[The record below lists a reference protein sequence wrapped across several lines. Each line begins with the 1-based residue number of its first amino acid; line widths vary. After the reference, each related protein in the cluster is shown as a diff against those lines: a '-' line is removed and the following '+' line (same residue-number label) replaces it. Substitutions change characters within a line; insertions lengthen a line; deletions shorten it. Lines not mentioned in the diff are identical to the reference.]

1 MKKLS
6 FLMTL
11 SLMLVSFWGFSQ
23 QVTITGNVADDSS
36 LALPGAT
43 VLVEGTSNGVTTD
56 FDGNYS
62 INASV
67 GDVLVFSYVGFE
79 TKTVTVDK
87 DRKINILLNSSNEL
101 DEVVVTGITTKNLKR
116 SVSSTVV
123 VDAAQIE
130 GVAMA
135 SPDAALQGR
144 VAGLRV
150 VSQSGTPGSPTS
162 IRIRG
167 EGSISGSNSPLFV
180 IDGVPVVNGS
190 YSPLT
195 NDLGVLAMINP
206 SDIESIT
213 VLKDAS
219 ATAPYGARGSN
230 GVIVITTKSGSAGE
244 VKYQITSNYGFQ
256 NYAMDERPM
265 LNGNQRLELGAETLI
280 NDYGFTKENATNYA
294 LANFPGAAAW
304 DAGGRIDGNWDDAV
318 KVKDAPDAVYN
329 FSAQGGNASEN
340 FRLSIG
346 HRKTTGTSIGVNY
359 ESVSGAFAYK
369 KKAGKVD
376 ITTSVR
382 VSNAIQQGQLEG
394 NSYFAAPQMTRVF
407 MSPYQQIYGADG
419 TLNTNLSTSVFNTVY
434 LAENNI
440 SKVDGTRAL
449 SNTSMTYAF
458 SDNLKFMTR
467 YSLDYNLTNSHRFQ
481 NPVHGGGVGDNGY
494 AYQSNRRSF
503 TWAFT
508 NQLKWDKTFND
519 VHYVTAL
526 AQMSFQKQKYD
537 SLSSSGENVAAD
549 GLIYVSSFGTNQ
561 SASGSFSDWKELGY
575 LALLDYSYDDKY
587 VVNLSY
593 RLDGS
598 SRFAM
603 DYRFGSFWSAGIA
616 WNLDEEDFLADSD
629 IINSLK
635 LKATLGETGNNS
647 VGLNAYQSL
656 FGYGGSYNDNG
667 AVSPSSF
674 GNAILTWE
682 KASLYDIGID
692 FSILDNRISGSIVAF
707 NKKTS
712 DLLQSVPLSLTSG
725 HSSQTK
731 NIGDLENKGIEIELS
746 SDVIRTDN
754 FTWNIYSN
762 YSTLDN
768 KVTRLAQ
775 DAEGNDINN
784 DGGYYR
790 TRVGEEL
797 NTWYIRQWAG
807 VNVDTGNPMYYKGG
821 DDHDMTIV
829 NSLNEAQLTG
839 DLGRRLPKYSGGLG
853 TRVNWGGFY
862 ADANF
867 YFSGGNKIFERWNW
881 YSQST
886 GLLSTYYY
894 QGAAS
899 LMNRWQ
905 KPGDVTNVPRM
916 RYSTSTAT
924 TGSGTTTR
932 FLYDGDYVRLRDLVI
947 GYNVNNKAV
956 ERLGFDSISLNVKG
970 TNLWTWVKDDEL
982 QTDPEVGFSGQWEIY
997 TPILKSISVGLN
1009 LKF

>member
-1 MKKLS
+1 
-6 FLMTL
+6 MTL

-382 VSNAIQQGQLEG
+382 VSNAIQLGQLEG

-853 TRVNWGGFY
+853 TRVDWGGFY

>member
-23 QVTITGNVADDSS
+23 QVTITGNVADDNS

-43 VLVEGTSNGVTTD
+43 VIVEGTSNGVTTD

-62 INASV
+62 ITANV
-67 GDVLVFSYVGFE
+67 GDVLVFSYVGFD
-79 TKTVTVDK
+79 TQSVTVGR
-87 DRKINILLNSSNEL
+87 DRKINILLRSSNEL
-101 DEVVVTGITTKNLKR
+101 EEVVVTGITTRNLKR
-116 SVSSTVV
+116 STQSSVV
-123 VDAAQIE
+123 VDGAQIE
-130 GVAMA
+130 GVAMT

-150 VSQSGTPGSPTS
+150 VSLSGTPGSPTS

-167 EGSISGSNSPLFV
+167 EGSITGSNSPLFV

-195 NDLGVLAMINP
+195 NDLGVLSMINP

-244 VKYQITSNYGFQ
+244 VQYQITTNYGFQ

-265 LNGNQRLELGAETLI
+265 LTGNQRLELGAETLI
-280 NDYGFTKENATNYA
+280 NDYGFSKENATNYV

-304 DAGGRIDGNWDDAV
+304 DAGGRQDGKWDDAV

-329 FSAQGGNASEN
+329 FSASGGNATEN
-340 FRLSIG
+340 FRLSLG
-346 HRKTTGTSIGVNY
+346 HRKTMGTSIGVDY
-359 ESVSGAFAYK
+359 EMVSGSFNYK

-376 ITTSVR
+376 IVTSVR
-382 VSNAIQQGQLEG
+382 VSNAVQQGQLEG
-394 NSYFAAPQMTRVF
+394 SSYFAAPQMTRLF
-407 MSPYQQIYGADG
+407 MSPYQQIYNANGE
-419 TLNTNLSTSVFNTVY
+419 LNTSLSTSVFNTVY

-440 SKVDGTRAL
+440 SKLDGTRAISNNSL
-449 SNTSMTYAF
+449 SYQIN
-458 SDNLKFMTR
+458 DNLKFTSR
-467 YSLDYNLTNSHRFQ
+467 YSIDYNLTNSHRYQ
-481 NPVHGGGVGDNGY
+481 NAVHGGGVSDNGY
-494 AYQSNRRSF
+494 AYQSNGRSF
-503 TWAFT
+503 TWAFA

-519 VHYVTAL
+519 VHYVSAL
-526 AQMSFQKQKYD
+526 AQMSYQKQKYD
-537 SLSSSGENVAAD
+537 FLSSSGENVATD
-549 GLIYVSSFGTNQ
+549 KLIYVSSFQTNQ

-575 LALLDYSYDDKY
+575 LGILNYSYDDKY
-587 VVNLSY
+587 IVDLSFRY
-593 RLDGS
+593 DGS
-598 SRFAM
+598 SRFAQ
-603 DYRFGSFWSAGIA
+603 DYRFGEFWSAAAA
-616 WNLDEEDFLADSD
+616 WNITEEDFLNDSD
-629 IINSLK
+629 IINNLK
-635 LKATLGETGNNS
+635 IRASVGETGSNS
-647 VGLNAYQSL
+647 VGLNSYQSL
-656 FGYGGSYNDNG
+656 FGYGGSYDDNG

-682 KASLYDIGID
+682 KQAQYDIGLD
-692 FSILDNRISGSIVAF
+692 YSILDNRISGSIVAF
-707 NKKTS
+707 NRKTS

-725 HSSQTK
+725 HSSQSK
-731 NIGDLENKGIEIELS
+731 NIGEIENKGFEFEFEA
-746 SDVIRTDN
+746 DVIRTDN

-762 YSTLDN
+762 YTDIKN
-768 KVTRLAQ
+768 EVVALAK
-775 DAEGNDINN
+775 DASGNDINI
-784 DGGYYR
+784 DGSYYR

-797 NTWYIRQWAG
+797 NGWYLRQWAG
-807 VNVDTGNPMYYKGG
+807 VNSDTGNPMYLKGG
-821 DDHDMTIV
+821 EDFDPTIV
-829 NSLNEAQLTG
+829 NSLNSALQTPVG
-839 DLGRRLPKYSGGLG
+839 NRLPTHFGSVG
-853 TRVNWGGFY
+853 TRVNWGGFF

-881 YSQST
+881 YSQQT

-899 LMNRWQ
+899 LMDRWQ
-905 KPGDVTNVPRM
+905 KPGDITNVPRM
-916 RYSTSTAT
+916 RYSTSTSS
-924 TGSGTTTR
+924 TGSGTSTR
-932 FLYDGDYVRLRDLVI
+932 FLYDGDYVRLRDLVV
-947 GYNVNNKAV
+947 GYNVNSDAV
-956 ERLGFDSISLNVKG
+956 ERLGFDSIQFNVKG

-982 QTDPEVGFSGQWEIY
+982 QTDPEVRFSGSWEIY

>member
-1 MKKLS
+1 
-6 FLMTL
+6 MTL
-11 SLMLVSFWGFSQ
+11 SLMLVSFWGFGQ

-43 VLVEGTSNGVTTD
+43 VIVEGTSNGVTTD

-62 INASV
+62 ITASV

-79 TKTVTVDK
+79 TKTITVGN
-87 DRKINILLNSSNEL
+87 DRKINVQLNSSNEL
-101 DEVVVTGITTKNLKR
+101 EEVVVTGITTKNLKR

-230 GVIVITTKSGSAGE
+230 GVIVITTKAGSAGE

-265 LNGNQRLELGAETLI
+265 LTGNQRLELGAETLI

-329 FSAQGGNASEN
+329 FSAQGGNATEN

-394 NSYFAAPQMTRVF
+394 SSYFAAPQMTRVF

-419 TLNTNLSTSVFNTVY
+419 NLNTSLSTSVFNTVY

-519 VHYVTAL
+519 VHYVSAL
-526 AQMSFQKQKYD
+526 GQMSFQKQKYD
-537 SLSSSGENVAAD
+537 SLSSSGENVATD
-549 GLIYVSSFGTNQ
+549 NLIYVSSFQTNQ

-587 VVNLSY
+587 IVNLSY

-629 IINSLK
+629 IINTLK
-635 LKATLGETGNNS
+635 IKATLGETGNNS

-682 KASLYDIGID
+682 KAALYDIGID

>member
-11 SLMLVSFWGFSQ
+11 SMMLVSFWGFGQ
-23 QVTITGNVADDSS
+23 QLTITGNVADDNS

-62 INASV
+62 IVANV
-67 GDVLVFSYVGFE
+67 GDVLVFSYVGFD
-79 TKTVTVDK
+79 TQTVTVGRDT
-87 DRKINILLNSSNEL
+87 KINILLNSSNEL
-101 DEVVVTGITTKNLKR
+101 EEVIVTGITTRNLKR
-116 SVSSTVV
+116 STSSTVV

-130 GVAMA
+130 GVAMT

-167 EGSISGSNSPLFV
+167 EGSISGTNSPLFV

-195 NDLGVLAMINP
+195 NDLGVLSMINP

-244 VKYQITSNYGFQ
+244 VQYQITSNYGFQ

-265 LNGNQRLELGAETLI
+265 LTGNQRLELAAETLI
-280 NDYGFTKENATNYA
+280 NDYGFTKEGATNYA

-329 FSAQGGNASEN
+329 FSASGGNATEN
-340 FRLSIG
+340 FRLSLG
-346 HRKTTGTSIGVNY
+346 HRKTMGTSIGVDY
-359 ESVSGAFAYK
+359 ESVSGAFNYK

-376 ITTSVR
+376 IVTDVR
-382 VSNAIQQGQLEG
+382 VSNAIQNGQLEG
-394 NSYFAAPQMTRVF
+394 SSYFAAPQMTRIF
-407 MSPYQQIYGADG
+407 MSPYQQIYNADG

-440 SKVDGTRAL
+440 SQLDGTRAL
-449 SNTSMTYAF
+449 SNISLSYKIT
-458 SDNLKFMTR
+458 DNLKFQTR
-467 YSLDYNLTNSHRFQ
+467 YSLDYNLTNSHRYQ
-481 NPVHGGGVGDNGY
+481 NAVHGGGVSDNGY
-494 AYQSNRRSF
+494 AYQSTGRSF

-519 VHYVTAL
+519 VHYVSAL

-537 SLSSSGENVAAD
+537 FLSSSGENVAAE

-575 LALLDYSYDDKY
+575 LGLLNYSYDDKY
-587 VVNLSY
+587 ILDLSY
-593 RLDGS
+593 RYDGS

-603 DYRFGSFWSAGIA
+603 NYRFGSFWSAAVA
-616 WNLDEEDFLADSD
+616 WNLTEEDFLADSD
-629 IINSLK
+629 IVNSLK
-635 LKATLGETGNNS
+635 LRASLGETGNNN
-647 VGLNAYQSL
+647 VGLNSYQSL
-656 FGYGGSYNDNG
+656 FGYGGSYDDNG

-682 KASLYDIGID
+682 KQAQYDIGVD
-692 FSILDNRISGSIVAF
+692 FSLLDNRISGSIVAF

-725 HSSQTK
+725 HSSQSK
-731 NIGDLENKGIEIELS
+731 NIGEVENKGVEIELS

-754 FTWNIYSN
+754 FSWTIYSN
-762 YSTLDN
+762 YATLDN
-768 KVTRLAQ
+768 KVTKLAK
-775 DAEGNDINN
+775 DAEGNDINL
-784 DGGYYR
+784 DGGYNR
-790 TRVGEEL
+790 VRVGEEL
-797 NTWYIRQWAG
+797 RGWYLRQWAG
-807 VNVDTGNPMYYKGG
+807 VNSETGDPMYYKGG
-821 DDHDMTIV
+821 ETNDMSIV
-829 NSLNEAQLTG
+829 NSLNAAEQTLVG
-839 DLGRRLPKYSGGLG
+839 NRLPTYTGGLG

-867 YFSGGNKIFERWNW
+867 YFSGGNKIYERWNW
-881 YSQST
+881 YSQAT
-886 GLLSTYYY
+886 NLLSVVYY

-899 LMNRWQ
+899 LMDRWQ
-905 KPGDVTNVPRM
+905 KPGDITNVPRM
-916 RYSTSTAT
+916 RYSTNRSA
-924 TGSGTTTR
+924 TGSGNSTR

-947 GYNVNNKAV
+947 GYNVNSSAAEK
-956 ERLGFDSISLNVKG
+956 LGFDSIAVNVKG

-982 QTDPEVGFSGQWEIY
+982 QVDPEVAFSGSWEIY

>member
-1 MKKLS
+1 MKKLN

-11 SLMLVSFWGFSQ
+11 SLMLVSFWGFGQ

-43 VLVEGTSNGVTTD
+43 VIVEGTSNGVTTD

-62 INASV
+62 ITASV

-79 TKTVTVDK
+79 TKTVTVGK

-230 GVIVITTKSGSAGE
+230 GVIVITTKAGSAGE

-265 LNGNQRLELGAETLI
+265 LTGNQRLELGAETLI

-329 FSAQGGNASEN
+329 FSAQGGNATEN

-394 NSYFAAPQMTRVF
+394 SSYFAAPQMTRVF

-419 TLNTNLSTSVFNTVY
+419 NLNTSLSTSVFNTVY

-519 VHYVTAL
+519 VHYVSAL
-526 AQMSFQKQKYD
+526 GQMSFQKQKYD
-537 SLSSSGENVAAD
+537 SLSSSGENVATD
-549 GLIYVSSFGTNQ
+549 NLIYVSSFQTNQ

-587 VVNLSY
+587 IVNLSY

-629 IINSLK
+629 IINTLK
-635 LKATLGETGNNS
+635 IKATLGETGNNS

>member
-1 MKKLS
+1 MKKLN

-11 SLMLVSFWGFSQ
+11 SLMLVSFWGFGQ

-43 VLVEGTSNGVTTD
+43 VIVEGTSNGVTTD

-62 INASV
+62 ITASV

-79 TKTVTVDK
+79 TKTITVGK
-87 DRKINILLNSSNEL
+87 DRKINVQLNSSNEL

-116 SVSSTVV
+116 STSSTVV

-230 GVIVITTKSGSAGE
+230 GVIVITTKAGSAGE

-265 LNGNQRLELGAETLI
+265 LTGNQRLELGAETLI

-329 FSAQGGNASEN
+329 FSAQGGNATEN

-394 NSYFAAPQMTRVF
+394 SSYFAAPQMTRVF

-419 TLNTNLSTSVFNTVY
+419 NLNTSLSTSVFNTVY

-519 VHYVTAL
+519 VHYVSAL
-526 AQMSFQKQKYD
+526 GQMSFQKQKYD
-537 SLSSSGENVAAD
+537 SLSSSGENVATD
-549 GLIYVSSFGTNQ
+549 NLIYVSSFQTNQ

-587 VVNLSY
+587 IVNLSY

-629 IINSLK
+629 IINTLK
-635 LKATLGETGNNS
+635 IKATLGETGNNS

-682 KASLYDIGID
+682 KAALYDIGID

>member
-1 MKKLS
+1 MKKLN

-11 SLMLVSFWGFSQ
+11 SLMLVSFWGFGQ

-43 VLVEGTSNGVTTD
+43 VIVEGTSNGVTTD

-62 INASV
+62 ITASV

-79 TKTVTVDK
+79 TKTITVGN
-87 DRKINILLNSSNEL
+87 DRKINVQLNSSNEL
-101 DEVVVTGITTKNLKR
+101 DEVVVTGITTRNLKR
-116 SVSSTVV
+116 STSSTVV

-130 GVAMA
+130 GVAMT

-230 GVIVITTKSGSAGE
+230 GVIVITTKAGSAGE

-265 LNGNQRLELGAETLI
+265 LTGNQRLELGAETLI

-329 FSAQGGNASEN
+329 FSAQGGNATEN

-394 NSYFAAPQMTRVF
+394 SSYFAAPQMTRVF

-419 TLNTNLSTSVFNTVY
+419 NLNTSLSTSVFNTVY

-519 VHYVTAL
+519 VHYVSAL
-526 AQMSFQKQKYD
+526 GQMSFQKQKYD
-537 SLSSSGENVAAD
+537 SLSSSGENVATD
-549 GLIYVSSFGTNQ
+549 NLIYVSSFQTNQ

-587 VVNLSY
+587 IVNLSY

-629 IINSLK
+629 IINTLK
-635 LKATLGETGNNS
+635 IKATLGETGNNS

-682 KASLYDIGID
+682 KAALYDIGID

>member
-1 MKKLS
+1 
-6 FLMTL
+6 MTL
-11 SLMLVSFWGFSQ
+11 SLMLVSFWGFGQ

-43 VLVEGTSNGVTTD
+43 AIVEGTSNGVTTD

-62 INASV
+62 ITASV

-79 TKTVTVDK
+79 TKTVTVGK

-230 GVIVITTKSGSAGE
+230 GVIVITTKAGSAGE

-265 LNGNQRLELGAETLI
+265 LTGNQRLELGAETLI

-329 FSAQGGNASEN
+329 FSAQGGNATEN

-394 NSYFAAPQMTRVF
+394 SSYFAAPQMTRVF

-419 TLNTNLSTSVFNTVY
+419 NLNTSLSTSVFNTVY

-519 VHYVTAL
+519 VHYVSAL
-526 AQMSFQKQKYD
+526 GQMSFQKQKYD
-537 SLSSSGENVAAD
+537 SLSSSGENVATD
-549 GLIYVSSFGTNQ
+549 NLIYVSSFQTNQ

-587 VVNLSY
+587 IVNLSY

-629 IINSLK
+629 IINTLK
-635 LKATLGETGNNS
+635 IKATLGETGNNS

-682 KASLYDIGID
+682 KAALYDIGID

>member
-1 MKKLS
+1 MKKLN

-11 SLMLVSFWGFSQ
+11 SFMLVSFWGFSQ
-23 QVTITGNVADDSS
+23 QVTITGSVADDSS

-43 VLVEGTSNGVTTD
+43 VIVEGTSNGVTTD

-62 INASV
+62 ITASV

-79 TKTVTVDK
+79 TKTVTVGRDTN
-87 DRKINILLNSSNEL
+87 INILLNTSNQL
-101 DEVVVTGITTKNLKR
+101 DEVVVTGITTRNLKR
-116 SVSSTVV
+116 STSSTVV

-130 GVAMA
+130 GVAMT

-167 EGSISGSNSPLFV
+167 EGSISGTNSPLYV

-195 NDLGVLAMINP
+195 NDLGVLSMINP

-244 VKYQITSNYGFQ
+244 VKYQVTTNYGFQ
-256 NYAMDERPM
+256 NYAMDSRPM
-265 LNGNQRLELGAETLI
+265 LNGNQRLELGAETLM
-280 NDYGFTKENATNYA
+280 NDYGYSKERATNYA

-304 DAGGRIDGNWDDAV
+304 DAGGRVDGNWDEAV
-318 KVKDAPDAVYN
+318 KVKDAPDAIYN
-329 FSAQGGNASEN
+329 FSAQGGNATEN
-340 FRLSIG
+340 FRLSLG
-346 HRKTTGTSIGVNY
+346 HRKTMGTSIGVEY
-359 ESVSGAFAYK
+359 ESVSGSFDYK

-376 ITTSVR
+376 ILTSVR

-394 NSYFAAPQMTRVF
+394 SSYFAAPQMTRIF
-407 MSPYQQIYGADG
+407 MSPYQQIYNADG
-419 TLNTNLSTSVFNTVY
+419 NLNTSLSTSVFNTVY

-440 SKVDGTRAL
+440 SKLDGTRAL
-449 SNTSMTYAF
+449 SNTSMTYAI
-458 SDNLKFMTR
+458 SDNLKFQSR
-467 YSLDYNLTNSHRFQ
+467 YSLDYNLTNSHRYQ
-481 NPVHGGGVGDNGY
+481 NAVHGGGVGDNGY
-494 AYQSNRRSF
+494 AYQSTRRSF

-508 NQLKWDKTFND
+508 NQLKWDQTFND
-519 VHYVTAL
+519 VHYVSAL
-526 AQMSFQKQKYD
+526 GQMSFQKQKYD
-537 SLSSSGENVAAD
+537 SLSSSGENVATD
-549 GLIYVSSFGTNQ
+549 NLIYVSSFQTNQ

-575 LALLDYSYDDKY
+575 LALLNYSYDDKY
-587 VVNLSY
+587 IVDLSY
-593 RLDGS
+593 RYDGS

-603 DYRFGSFWSAGIA
+603 DYRFGGFWSAGVA
-616 WNLDEEDFLADSD
+616 WNIDEEDFLADSD
-629 IINSLK
+629 IINDLK
-635 LKATLGETGNNS
+635 LRFSLGETGNNN

-682 KASLYDIGID
+682 KQAQYDIGLD
-692 FSILDNRISGSIVAF
+692 FSLLDNRVSGSIVAF

-725 HSSQTK
+725 HSAQSQ
-731 NIGDLENKGIEIELS
+731 NIGEVENKGIEIELS
-746 SDVIRTDN
+746 SDVIKTDN
-754 FTWNIYSN
+754 FTWNIYTN
-762 YSTLDN
+762 YATLEN
-768 KVTRLAQ
+768 KVTKLAK
-775 DAEGNDINN
+775 DADGNDLNL
-784 DGGYYR
+784 DGGYNR
-790 TRVGEEL
+790 VRVGEEL
-797 NTWYIRQWAG
+797 RGWYLRQWAG
-807 VNVDTGNPMYYKGG
+807 VNSDTGNPMYLKGG
-821 DDHDMTIV
+821 EDYDMSIV
-829 NSLNEAQLTG
+829 NTLNAAEQTPVG
-839 DLGRRLPKYSGGLG
+839 NRLPTYSGGLG

-867 YFSGGNKIFERWNW
+867 YFSGGNKIYERWNW

-899 LMNRWQ
+899 LMDRWQ
-905 KPGDVTNVPRM
+905 KPGDITNVPRM
-916 RYSTSTAT
+916 RYSTSTST
-924 TGSGTTTR
+924 TGSGNSTR

-947 GYNVNNKAV
+947 GYNVNSSAAKS
-956 ERLGFDSISLNVKG
+956 LGFDSIALNVKG

-982 QTDPEVGFSGQWEIY
+982 QVDPEVAFSGSWEIY

>member
-1 MKKLS
+1 
-6 FLMTL
+6 
-11 SLMLVSFWGFSQ
+11 MLVSFWGFSQ
-23 QVTITGNVADDSS
+23 QVIITGNVADDSS

-43 VLVEGTSNGVTTD
+43 VIVEGTSNGVTTD

-62 INASV
+62 ITASV

-79 TKTVTVDK
+79 TKTVTVGRDTN
-87 DRKINILLNSSNEL
+87 INILLNTSNQL
-101 DEVVVTGITTKNLKR
+101 DEVVVTGITTRNLKR
-116 SVSSTVV
+116 STSSTVV

-130 GVAMA
+130 GVAMT

-167 EGSISGSNSPLFV
+167 EGSISGTNSPLYV

-195 NDLGVLAMINP
+195 NDLGVLSMINP

-244 VKYQITSNYGFQ
+244 VKYQVTTNYGFQ
-256 NYAMDERPM
+256 NYAMDSRPM

-304 DAGGRIDGNWDDAV
+304 DAGGRVDGNWDEAV
-318 KVKDAPDAVYN
+318 KVKDAPDAIYN
-329 FSAQGGNASEN
+329 FSAQGGNATEN
-340 FRLSIG
+340 FRLSLG
-346 HRKTTGTSIGVNY
+346 HRKTMGTSIGVEY
-359 ESVSGAFAYK
+359 ESVSGSFDYK

-376 ITTSVR
+376 ILTSVR
-382 VSNAIQQGQLEG
+382 VSNAVQQGQLEG
-394 NSYFAAPQMTRVF
+394 SSYFAAPQMTRIF
-407 MSPYQQIYGADG
+407 MSPYQQIYNADG
-419 TLNTNLSTSVFNTVY
+419 NLNTSLSTSVFNTVY

-440 SKVDGTRAL
+440 SKLDGTRAL
-449 SNTSMTYAF
+449 SNTSMTYAI
-458 SDNLKFMTR
+458 SDNLKFQSR
-467 YSLDYNLTNSHRFQ
+467 YSLDYNLTNSHRYQ
-481 NPVHGGGVGDNGY
+481 NAVHGGGVGDNGY
-494 AYQSNRRSF
+494 AYQSTRRSF

-508 NQLKWDKTFND
+508 NQLKWDQTFND
-519 VHYVTAL
+519 VHYVSAL
-526 AQMSFQKQKYD
+526 GQMSFQKQKYD
-537 SLSSSGENVAAD
+537 SLSSSGENVATD
-549 GLIYVSSFGTNQ
+549 NLIYVSSFQTNQ

-575 LALLDYSYDDKY
+575 LALLNYSYDDKY
-587 VVNLSY
+587 IVDLSY
-593 RLDGS
+593 RYDGS

-603 DYRFGSFWSAGIA
+603 DYRFGGFWSAGVA
-616 WNLDEEDFLADSD
+616 WNIDEEDFLADSD
-629 IINSLK
+629 IINDLK
-635 LKATLGETGNNS
+635 LRFSLGETGNNN

-682 KASLYDIGID
+682 KQAQYDIGLD
-692 FSILDNRISGSIVAF
+692 FSLLDNRVSGSIVAF

-725 HSSQTK
+725 HSAQSQ
-731 NIGDLENKGIEIELS
+731 NIGEVENKGIEIELS
-746 SDVIRTDN
+746 SDVIKTDN
-754 FTWNIYSN
+754 FTWNIYTN
-762 YSTLDN
+762 YATLEN
-768 KVTRLAQ
+768 KVTKLAK
-775 DAEGNDINN
+775 DADGNDLNL
-784 DGGYYR
+784 DGGYNR
-790 TRVGEEL
+790 VRVGEEL
-797 NTWYIRQWAG
+797 RGWYLRQWAG
-807 VNVDTGNPMYYKGG
+807 VNSDTGNPMYLKGG
-821 DDHDMTIV
+821 EDYDMSIV
-829 NSLNEAQLTG
+829 NTLNAAEQTPVG
-839 DLGRRLPKYSGGLG
+839 NRLPTYSGGLG

-867 YFSGGNKIFERWNW
+867 YFSGGNKIYERWNW

-899 LMNRWQ
+899 LMDRWQ
-905 KPGDVTNVPRM
+905 KPGDITNVPRM
-916 RYSTSTAT
+916 RYSTSTST
-924 TGSGTTTR
+924 TGSGNSTR

-947 GYNVNNKAV
+947 GYNVNSSAAKS
-956 ERLGFDSISLNVKG
+956 LGFDSIALNVKG

-982 QTDPEVGFSGQWEIY
+982 QVDPEVAFSGSWEIY

>member
-62 INASV
+62 ITASV

-79 TKTVTVDK
+79 TKTVTVGK

-101 DEVVVTGITTKNLKR
+101 DEVVVTGITTRNLKR

-924 TGSGTTTR
+924 TGSGNSTR

-947 GYNVNNKAV
+947 GYNINSSAA
-956 ERLGFDSISLNVKG
+956 ESLGFDSIALNVKG
-970 TNLWTWVKDDEL
+970 TNLWTWVKDDDL
-982 QTDPEVGFSGQWEIY
+982 QVDPEVAFSGSWEIY

>member
-1 MKKLS
+1 
-6 FLMTL
+6 MTL
-11 SLMLVSFWGFSQ
+11 SFMLVSFWGFSQ
-23 QVTITGNVADDSS
+23 QVIITGNVADDSS

-43 VLVEGTSNGVTTD
+43 VIVEGTSNGVTTD

-62 INASV
+62 ITASV

-79 TKTVTVDK
+79 TKTVTVGRDTN
-87 DRKINILLNSSNEL
+87 INILLNTSNQL
-101 DEVVVTGITTKNLKR
+101 DEVVVTGITTRNLKR
-116 SVSSTVV
+116 STSSTVV

-130 GVAMA
+130 GVAMT

-167 EGSISGSNSPLFV
+167 EGSISGTNSPLYV

-195 NDLGVLAMINP
+195 NDLGVLSMINP

-244 VKYQITSNYGFQ
+244 VKYQVTTNYGFQ
-256 NYAMDERPM
+256 NYAMDSRPM

-304 DAGGRIDGNWDDAV
+304 DAGGRVDGNWDEAV
-318 KVKDAPDAVYN
+318 KVKDAPDAIYN
-329 FSAQGGNASEN
+329 FSAQGGNATEN
-340 FRLSIG
+340 FRLSLG
-346 HRKTTGTSIGVNY
+346 HRKTMGTSIGVEY
-359 ESVSGAFAYK
+359 ESVSGSFDYK

-376 ITTSVR
+376 ILTSVR

-394 NSYFAAPQMTRVF
+394 SSYFAAPQMTRIF
-407 MSPYQQIYGADG
+407 MSPYQQIYNADG
-419 TLNTNLSTSVFNTVY
+419 NLNTSLSTSVFNTVY

-440 SKVDGTRAL
+440 SKLDGTRAL
-449 SNTSMTYAF
+449 SNTSMTYAI
-458 SDNLKFMTR
+458 SDNLKFQSR
-467 YSLDYNLTNSHRFQ
+467 YSLDYNLTNSHRYQ
-481 NPVHGGGVGDNGY
+481 NAVHGGGVGDNGY
-494 AYQSNRRSF
+494 AYQSTRRSF

-508 NQLKWDKTFND
+508 NQLKWDQTFND
-519 VHYVTAL
+519 VHYVSAL
-526 AQMSFQKQKYD
+526 GQMSFQKQKYD
-537 SLSSSGENVAAD
+537 SLSSSGENVATD
-549 GLIYVSSFGTNQ
+549 NLIYVSSFQTNQ

-575 LALLDYSYDDKY
+575 LALLNYSYDDKY
-587 VVNLSY
+587 IVDLSY
-593 RLDGS
+593 RYDGS

-603 DYRFGSFWSAGIA
+603 DYRFGGFWSAGVA
-616 WNLDEEDFLADSD
+616 WNIDEEDFLADSD
-629 IINSLK
+629 IINDLK
-635 LKATLGETGNNS
+635 LRFSLGETGNNN

-682 KASLYDIGID
+682 KQAQYDIGLD
-692 FSILDNRISGSIVAF
+692 FSLLDNRVSGSIVAF

-725 HSSQTK
+725 HSAQSQ
-731 NIGDLENKGIEIELS
+731 NIGEVENKGIEIELS
-746 SDVIRTDN
+746 SDVIKTDN
-754 FTWNIYSN
+754 FTWNIYTN
-762 YSTLDN
+762 YATLEN
-768 KVTRLAQ
+768 KVTKLAK
-775 DAEGNDINN
+775 DADGNDLNL
-784 DGGYYR
+784 DGGYNR
-790 TRVGEEL
+790 VRVGEEL
-797 NTWYIRQWAG
+797 RGWYLRQWAG
-807 VNVDTGNPMYYKGG
+807 VNSDTGNPMYLKGG
-821 DDHDMTIV
+821 EDYDMSIV
-829 NSLNEAQLTG
+829 NTLNAAEQTPVG
-839 DLGRRLPKYSGGLG
+839 NRLPTYSGGLG

-867 YFSGGNKIFERWNW
+867 YFSGGNKIYERWNW

-899 LMNRWQ
+899 LMDRWQ
-905 KPGDVTNVPRM
+905 KPGDITNVPRM
-916 RYSTSTAT
+916 RYSTSTST
-924 TGSGTTTR
+924 TGSGNSTR

-947 GYNVNNKAV
+947 GYNVNSSAAKS
-956 ERLGFDSISLNVKG
+956 LGFDSIALNVKG

-982 QTDPEVGFSGQWEIY
+982 QVDPEVAFSGSWEIY

>member
-1 MKKLS
+1 MKKLN
-6 FLMTL
+6 FLVTL

-23 QVTITGNVADDSS
+23 QVTITGSVADDSS

-43 VLVEGTSNGVTTD
+43 VIVEGTSNGVTTD

-62 INASV
+62 ITASV

-79 TKTVTVDK
+79 TKTVTVGR
-87 DRKINILLNSSNEL
+87 DRTINILLNTSNEL
-101 DEVVVTGITTKNLKR
+101 DEVVVTGITTRNLKR
-116 SVSSTVV
+116 STSSSVV

-130 GVAMA
+130 GVAMT

-167 EGSISGSNSPLFV
+167 EGSITGSNSPLFV

-195 NDLGVLAMINP
+195 NDLGVLSMINP

-244 VKYQITSNYGFQ
+244 VQYQITSNYGFQ

-329 FSAQGGNASEN
+329 FSASGGNATEN
-340 FRLSIG
+340 FRISLG
-346 HRKTTGTSIGVNY
+346 HRKTTGTSIGVQY
-359 ESVSGAFAYK
+359 ESVSGAIDYK

-376 ITTSVR
+376 IVTSVR
-382 VSNAIQQGQLEG
+382 VSNAIQEGQLEG
-394 NSYFAAPQMTRVF
+394 SSYFAAPQMTRIF
-407 MSPYQQIYGADG
+407 MSPFQQIYGADG
-419 TLNTNLSTSVFNTVY
+419 NLNTSLSTSVFNTVY

-440 SKVDGTRAL
+440 SKLDGTRAL
-449 SNTSMTYAF
+449 SNTSMTYAI
-458 SDNLKFMTR
+458 SDDLKFNTR
-467 YSLDYNLTNSHRFQ
+467 YSLDYNLTNSHRYQ
-481 NPVHGGGVGDNGY
+481 NAVHGGGVGDNGY
-494 AYQSNRRSF
+494 AYQSNGRSF
-503 TWAFT
+503 TWSFT

-519 VHYVTAL
+519 VHYISAL
-526 AQMSFQKQKYD
+526 GQMSFQKQKYD
-537 SLSSSGENVAAD
+537 FLSSSGENVATD
-549 GLIYVSSFGTNQ
+549 NLIYVSSFQTNQ

-575 LALLDYSYDDKY
+575 LGLLNYSYDDKY
-587 VVNLSY
+587 IVDLSY
-593 RLDGS
+593 RYDGS

-603 DYRFGSFWSAGIA
+603 GYRFGSFWSAAVA
-616 WNLDEEDFLADSD
+616 WNLTEEDFLADSD
-629 IINSLK
+629 IVNSLK
-635 LKATLGETGNNS
+635 LRASLGETGNNN
-647 VGLNAYQSL
+647 VGLNSYQSL
-656 FGYGGSYNDNG
+656 FSYGGSYDDNG
-667 AVSPSSF
+667 AVSPGSF

-682 KASLYDIGID
+682 KQSQYDIGLD
-692 FSILDNRISGSIVAF
+692 FSLLDNRVSGSIVAF

-725 HSSQTK
+725 HSSQSQ
-731 NIGDLENKGIEIELS
+731 NIGEVENKGIEIELS

-754 FTWNIYSN
+754 FTWSVYSN
-762 YSTLDN
+762 YATLDN
-768 KVTRLAQ
+768 KVTKLAK
-775 DAEGNDINN
+775 DAEGNDLNL
-784 DGGYYR
+784 DGGYNR
-790 TRVGEEL
+790 VRVGEEL
-797 NTWYIRQWAG
+797 RGWYLRQWAG

-821 DDHDMTIV
+821 EDFDPTIV
-829 NSLNEAQLTG
+829 NSLNAADQTPVG
-839 DLGRRLPKYSGGLG
+839 NRLPTYSGGLG

-867 YFSGGNKIFERWNW
+867 YFSGGNKIYERWNW

-899 LMNRWQ
+899 LMDRWQ
-905 KPGDVTNVPRM
+905 KPGDITNVPRM
-916 RYSTSTAT
+916 RYSTSTSG
-924 TGSGTTTR
+924 TGSGNSTR

-947 GYNVNNKAV
+947 GYNVNNAAV

-970 TNLWTWVKDDEL
+970 TNLWTWVKDDNL
-982 QTDPEVGFSGQWEIY
+982 QVDPEVAFSGSWEIY

>member
-1 MKKLS
+1 MKKLN

-11 SLMLVSFWGFSQ
+11 SFMLVSFWGFSQ

-43 VLVEGTSNGVTTD
+43 VIVEGTSNGVTTD

-62 INASV
+62 ITASV

-79 TKTVTVDK
+79 TKTVTVGRDTN
-87 DRKINILLNSSNEL
+87 INILLNTSNQL
-101 DEVVVTGITTKNLKR
+101 DEVVVTGITTRNLKR
-116 SVSSTVV
+116 STSSTVV

-130 GVAMA
+130 GVAMT

-167 EGSISGSNSPLFV
+167 EGSISGTNSPLYV

-195 NDLGVLAMINP
+195 NDLGVLSMINP

-244 VKYQITSNYGFQ
+244 VKYQVTTNYGFQ
-256 NYAMDERPM
+256 NYAMDSRPM

-304 DAGGRIDGNWDDAV
+304 DAGGRVDGNWDEAV
-318 KVKDAPDAVYN
+318 KVKDAPDAIYN
-329 FSAQGGNASEN
+329 FSAQGGNATEN
-340 FRLSIG
+340 FRLSLG
-346 HRKTTGTSIGVNY
+346 HRKTMGTSIGVEY
-359 ESVSGAFAYK
+359 ESVSGSFDYK

-376 ITTSVR
+376 ILTSVR
-382 VSNAIQQGQLEG
+382 VSNAVQQGQLEG
-394 NSYFAAPQMTRVF
+394 SSYFAAPQMTRIF
-407 MSPYQQIYGADG
+407 MSPYQQIYNADG
-419 TLNTNLSTSVFNTVY
+419 NLNTSLSTSVFNTVY

-440 SKVDGTRAL
+440 SKLDGTRAL
-449 SNTSMTYAF
+449 SNTSMTYAI
-458 SDNLKFMTR
+458 SDNLKFQSR
-467 YSLDYNLTNSHRFQ
+467 YSLDYNLTNSHRYQ
-481 NPVHGGGVGDNGY
+481 NAVHGGGVGDNGY
-494 AYQSNRRSF
+494 AYQSTRRSF

-508 NQLKWDKTFND
+508 NQLKWDQTFND
-519 VHYVTAL
+519 VHYVSAL
-526 AQMSFQKQKYD
+526 GQMSFQKQKYD
-537 SLSSSGENVAAD
+537 SLSSSGENVATD
-549 GLIYVSSFGTNQ
+549 NLIYVSSFQTNQ

-575 LALLDYSYDDKY
+575 LALLNYSYDDKY
-587 VVNLSY
+587 IVDLSY
-593 RLDGS
+593 RYDGS

-603 DYRFGSFWSAGIA
+603 DYRFGGFWSAGVA
-616 WNLDEEDFLADSD
+616 WNIDEEDFLADSD
-629 IINSLK
+629 IINDLK
-635 LKATLGETGNNS
+635 LRFSLGETGNNN

-682 KASLYDIGID
+682 KQAQYDIGLD
-692 FSILDNRISGSIVAF
+692 FSLLDNRVSGSIVAF

-725 HSSQTK
+725 HSAQSQ
-731 NIGDLENKGIEIELS
+731 NIGEVENKGIEIELS
-746 SDVIRTDN
+746 SDVIKTDN
-754 FTWNIYSN
+754 FTWNIYTN
-762 YSTLDN
+762 YATLEN
-768 KVTRLAQ
+768 KVTKLAK
-775 DAEGNDINN
+775 DADGNDLNL
-784 DGGYYR
+784 DGGYNR
-790 TRVGEEL
+790 VRVGEEL
-797 NTWYIRQWAG
+797 RGWYLRQWAG
-807 VNVDTGNPMYYKGG
+807 VNSDTGNPMYLKGG
-821 DDHDMTIV
+821 EDYDMSIV
-829 NSLNEAQLTG
+829 NTLNAAEQTPVG
-839 DLGRRLPKYSGGLG
+839 NRLPTYSGGLG

-867 YFSGGNKIFERWNW
+867 YFSGGNKIYERWNW

-899 LMNRWQ
+899 LMDRWQ
-905 KPGDVTNVPRM
+905 KPGDITNVPRM
-916 RYSTSTAT
+916 RYSTSTST
-924 TGSGTTTR
+924 TGSGNSTR

-947 GYNVNNKAV
+947 GYNVNSSAAKS
-956 ERLGFDSISLNVKG
+956 LGFDSIALNVKG

-982 QTDPEVGFSGQWEIY
+982 QVDPEVAFSGSWEIY

>member
-1 MKKLS
+1 
-6 FLMTL
+6 MTL

-62 INASV
+62 ITASV

-79 TKTVTVDK
+79 TKTVTVGK

-265 LNGNQRLELGAETLI
+265 LTGNQRLELGAETLI

-394 NSYFAAPQMTRVF
+394 SSYFAAPQMTRVF

-419 TLNTNLSTSVFNTVY
+419 NLNTSLSTSVFNTVY

-526 AQMSFQKQKYD
+526 GQMSFQKQKYD

-635 LKATLGETGNNS
+635 IKATLGETGNNS

-682 KASLYDIGID
+682 KAALYDIGID

-784 DGGYYR
+784 DSGYYR

>member
-1 MKKLS
+1 
-6 FLMTL
+6 MTL
-11 SLMLVSFWGFSQ
+11 SFMLVSFWGFSQ

-43 VLVEGTSNGVTTD
+43 VIVEGTSNGVTTD

-62 INASV
+62 ITASV

-79 TKTVTVDK
+79 TKTVTVGRDTN
-87 DRKINILLNSSNEL
+87 INILLNTSNQL
-101 DEVVVTGITTKNLKR
+101 DEVVVTGITTRNLKR
-116 SVSSTVV
+116 STSSTVV

-130 GVAMA
+130 GVAMT

-167 EGSISGSNSPLFV
+167 EGSISGTNSPLYV

-195 NDLGVLAMINP
+195 NDLGVLSMINP

-244 VKYQITSNYGFQ
+244 VKYQVTTNYGFQ
-256 NYAMDERPM
+256 NYAMDSRPM

-304 DAGGRIDGNWDDAV
+304 DAGGRVDGNWDEAV
-318 KVKDAPDAVYN
+318 KVKDAPDAIYN
-329 FSAQGGNASEN
+329 FSAQGGNATEN
-340 FRLSIG
+340 FRLSLG
-346 HRKTTGTSIGVNY
+346 HRKTMGTSIGVEY
-359 ESVSGAFAYK
+359 ESVSGSFDYK

-376 ITTSVR
+376 ILTSVR

-394 NSYFAAPQMTRVF
+394 SSYFAAPQMTRIF
-407 MSPYQQIYGADG
+407 MSPYQQIYNADG
-419 TLNTNLSTSVFNTVY
+419 NLNTSLSTSVFNTVY

-440 SKVDGTRAL
+440 SKLDGTRAL
-449 SNTSMTYAF
+449 SNTSMTYAI
-458 SDNLKFMTR
+458 SDNLKFQSR
-467 YSLDYNLTNSHRFQ
+467 YSLDYNLTNSHRYQ
-481 NPVHGGGVGDNGY
+481 NAVHGGGVGDNGY
-494 AYQSNRRSF
+494 AYQSTRRSF

-508 NQLKWDKTFND
+508 NQLKWDQTFND
-519 VHYVTAL
+519 VHYVSAL
-526 AQMSFQKQKYD
+526 GQMSFQKQKYD
-537 SLSSSGENVAAD
+537 SLSSSGENVATD
-549 GLIYVSSFGTNQ
+549 NLIYVSSFQTNQ

-575 LALLDYSYDDKY
+575 LALLNYSYDDKY
-587 VVNLSY
+587 IVDLSY
-593 RLDGS
+593 RYDGS

-603 DYRFGSFWSAGIA
+603 DYRFGGFWSAGVA
-616 WNLDEEDFLADSD
+616 WNIDEEDFLADSD
-629 IINSLK
+629 IINDLK
-635 LKATLGETGNNS
+635 LRFSLGETGNNN

-682 KASLYDIGID
+682 KQAQYDIGLD
-692 FSILDNRISGSIVAF
+692 FSLLDNRVSGSIVAF

-725 HSSQTK
+725 HSAQSQ
-731 NIGDLENKGIEIELS
+731 NIGEVENKGIEIELS
-746 SDVIRTDN
+746 SDVIKTDN
-754 FTWNIYSN
+754 FTWNIYTN
-762 YSTLDN
+762 YATLEN
-768 KVTRLAQ
+768 KVTKLAK
-775 DAEGNDINN
+775 DADGNDLNL
-784 DGGYYR
+784 DGGYNR
-790 TRVGEEL
+790 VRVGEEL
-797 NTWYIRQWAG
+797 RGWYLRQWAG
-807 VNVDTGNPMYYKGG
+807 VNSDTGNPMYLKGG
-821 DDHDMTIV
+821 EDYDMSIV
-829 NSLNEAQLTG
+829 NTLNAAEQTPVG
-839 DLGRRLPKYSGGLG
+839 NRLPTYSGGLG

-867 YFSGGNKIFERWNW
+867 YFSGGNKIYERWNW

-899 LMNRWQ
+899 LMDRWQ
-905 KPGDVTNVPRM
+905 KPGDITNVPRM
-916 RYSTSTAT
+916 RYSTSTST
-924 TGSGTTTR
+924 TGSGNSTR

-947 GYNVNNKAV
+947 GYNVNSSAAKS
-956 ERLGFDSISLNVKG
+956 LGFDSIALNVKG

-982 QTDPEVGFSGQWEIY
+982 QVDPEVAFSGSWEIY

>member
-1 MKKLS
+1 MKKLN

-11 SLMLVSFWGFSQ
+11 SFMLVSFWGFSQ
-23 QVTITGNVADDSS
+23 QVTITGSVADDSS

-43 VLVEGTSNGVTTD
+43 VIVEGTSNGVTTD

-62 INASV
+62 ITASV

-79 TKTVTVDK
+79 TKTVTVGRDTN
-87 DRKINILLNSSNEL
+87 INILLNTSNQL
-101 DEVVVTGITTKNLKR
+101 DEVVVTGITTRNLKR
-116 SVSSTVV
+116 STSSTVV

-130 GVAMA
+130 GVAMT

-167 EGSISGSNSPLFV
+167 EGSISGTNSPLYV

-195 NDLGVLAMINP
+195 NDLGVLSMINP

-244 VKYQITSNYGFQ
+244 VKYQVTTNYGFQ
-256 NYAMDERPM
+256 NYAMDSRPM

-304 DAGGRIDGNWDDAV
+304 DAGGRVDGNWDEAV
-318 KVKDAPDAVYN
+318 KVKDAPDAIYN
-329 FSAQGGNASEN
+329 FSAQGGNATEN
-340 FRLSIG
+340 FRLSLG
-346 HRKTTGTSIGVNY
+346 HRKTMGTSIGVEY
-359 ESVSGAFAYK
+359 ESVSGSFDYK

-376 ITTSVR
+376 ILTSVR

-394 NSYFAAPQMTRVF
+394 SSYFAAPQMTRIF
-407 MSPYQQIYGADG
+407 MSPYQQIYNADG
-419 TLNTNLSTSVFNTVY
+419 NLNTSLSTSVFNTVY

-440 SKVDGTRAL
+440 SKLDGTRAL
-449 SNTSMTYAF
+449 SNTSMTYAI
-458 SDNLKFMTR
+458 SDNLKFQSR
-467 YSLDYNLTNSHRFQ
+467 YSLDYNLTNSHRYQ
-481 NPVHGGGVGDNGY
+481 NAVHGGGVGDNGY
-494 AYQSNRRSF
+494 AYQSTRRSF

-508 NQLKWDKTFND
+508 NQLKWDQTFND
-519 VHYVTAL
+519 VHYVSAL
-526 AQMSFQKQKYD
+526 GQMSFQKQKYD
-537 SLSSSGENVAAD
+537 SLSSSGENVATD
-549 GLIYVSSFGTNQ
+549 NLIYVSSFQTNQ

-575 LALLDYSYDDKY
+575 LALLNYSYDDKY
-587 VVNLSY
+587 IVDLSY
-593 RLDGS
+593 RYDGS

-603 DYRFGSFWSAGIA
+603 DYRFGGFWSAGVA
-616 WNLDEEDFLADSD
+616 WNIDEEDFLADSD
-629 IINSLK
+629 IINDLK
-635 LKATLGETGNNS
+635 LRFSLGETGNNN

-682 KASLYDIGID
+682 KQAQYDIGLD
-692 FSILDNRISGSIVAF
+692 FSLLDNRVSGSIVAF

-725 HSSQTK
+725 HSAQSQ
-731 NIGDLENKGIEIELS
+731 NIGEVENKGIEIELS
-746 SDVIRTDN
+746 SDVIKTDN
-754 FTWNIYSN
+754 FTWNIYTN
-762 YSTLDN
+762 YATLEN
-768 KVTRLAQ
+768 KVTKLAK
-775 DAEGNDINN
+775 DADGNDLNL
-784 DGGYYR
+784 DGGYNR
-790 TRVGEEL
+790 VRVGEEL
-797 NTWYIRQWAG
+797 RGWYLRQWAG
-807 VNVDTGNPMYYKGG
+807 VNSDTGNPMYLKGG
-821 DDHDMTIV
+821 EDYDMSIV
-829 NSLNEAQLTG
+829 NTLNAAEQTPVG
-839 DLGRRLPKYSGGLG
+839 NRLPTYSGGLG

-867 YFSGGNKIFERWNW
+867 YFSGGNKIYERWNW

-899 LMNRWQ
+899 LMDRWQ
-905 KPGDVTNVPRM
+905 KPGDITNVPRM
-916 RYSTSTAT
+916 RYSTSTST
-924 TGSGTTTR
+924 TGSGNSTR

-947 GYNVNNKAV
+947 GYNVNSSAAKS
-956 ERLGFDSISLNVKG
+956 LGFDSIALNVKG

-982 QTDPEVGFSGQWEIY
+982 QVDPEVAFSGSWEIY

>member
-1 MKKLS
+1 MKKLN

-11 SLMLVSFWGFSQ
+11 SLMLVSFWGFGQ

-43 VLVEGTSNGVTTD
+43 VIVEGTSNGVTTD

-62 INASV
+62 ITASV

-79 TKTVTVDK
+79 TKTVTVGN
-87 DRKINILLNSSNEL
+87 DRKINVQLNSSNEL
-101 DEVVVTGITTKNLKR
+101 DEVVVTGITTRNLKR
-116 SVSSTVV
+116 STSSTVV

-130 GVAMA
+130 GVAMT

-230 GVIVITTKSGSAGE
+230 GVIVITTKAGSAGE

-265 LNGNQRLELGAETLI
+265 LTGNQRLELGAETLI

-329 FSAQGGNASEN
+329 FSAQGGNATEN

-394 NSYFAAPQMTRVF
+394 SSYFAAPQMTRVF

-419 TLNTNLSTSVFNTVY
+419 NLNTSLSTSVFNTVY

-519 VHYVTAL
+519 VHYVSAL
-526 AQMSFQKQKYD
+526 GQMSFQKQKYD
-537 SLSSSGENVAAD
+537 SLSSSGENVATD
-549 GLIYVSSFGTNQ
+549 NLIYVSSFQTNQ

-587 VVNLSY
+587 IVNLSY

-629 IINSLK
+629 IINTLK
-635 LKATLGETGNNS
+635 IKATLGETGNNS

-682 KASLYDIGID
+682 KAALYDIGID

>member
-1 MKKLS
+1 
-6 FLMTL
+6 MTL
-11 SLMLVSFWGFSQ
+11 SFMLVSFWGFSQ

-43 VLVEGTSNGVTTD
+43 VIVEGTSNGVTTD

-62 INASV
+62 ITASV

-79 TKTVTVDK
+79 TKTVTVGRDTN
-87 DRKINILLNSSNEL
+87 INILLNTSNQL
-101 DEVVVTGITTKNLKR
+101 DEVVVTGITTRNLKR
-116 SVSSTVV
+116 STSSTVV

-130 GVAMA
+130 GVAMT

-167 EGSISGSNSPLFV
+167 EGSISGTNSPLYV

-195 NDLGVLAMINP
+195 NDLGVLSMINP

-244 VKYQITSNYGFQ
+244 VKYQVTTNYGFQ
-256 NYAMDERPM
+256 NYAMDSRPM

-304 DAGGRIDGNWDDAV
+304 DAGGRVDGNWDEAV
-318 KVKDAPDAVYN
+318 KVKDAPDAIYN
-329 FSAQGGNASEN
+329 FSAQGGNATEN
-340 FRLSIG
+340 FRLSLG
-346 HRKTTGTSIGVNY
+346 HRKTMGTSIGVEY
-359 ESVSGAFAYK
+359 ESVSGSFDYK

-376 ITTSVR
+376 ILTSVR
-382 VSNAIQQGQLEG
+382 VSNAVQQGQLEG
-394 NSYFAAPQMTRVF
+394 SSYFAAPQMTRIF
-407 MSPYQQIYGADG
+407 MSPYQQIYNADG
-419 TLNTNLSTSVFNTVY
+419 NLNTSLSTSVFNTVY

-440 SKVDGTRAL
+440 SKLDGTRAL
-449 SNTSMTYAF
+449 SNTSMTYAI
-458 SDNLKFMTR
+458 SDNLKFQSR
-467 YSLDYNLTNSHRFQ
+467 YSLDYNLTNSHRYQ
-481 NPVHGGGVGDNGY
+481 NAVHGGGVGDNGY
-494 AYQSNRRSF
+494 AYQSTRRSF

-508 NQLKWDKTFND
+508 NQLKWDQTFND
-519 VHYVTAL
+519 VHYVSAL
-526 AQMSFQKQKYD
+526 GQMSFQKQKYD
-537 SLSSSGENVAAD
+537 SLSSSGENVATD
-549 GLIYVSSFGTNQ
+549 NLIYVSSFQTNQ

-575 LALLDYSYDDKY
+575 LALLNYSYDDKY
-587 VVNLSY
+587 IVDLSY
-593 RLDGS
+593 RYDGS

-603 DYRFGSFWSAGIA
+603 DYRFGGFWSAGVA
-616 WNLDEEDFLADSD
+616 WNIDEEDFLADSD
-629 IINSLK
+629 IINDLK
-635 LKATLGETGNNS
+635 LRFSLGETGNNN

-682 KASLYDIGID
+682 KQAQYDIGLD
-692 FSILDNRISGSIVAF
+692 FSLLDNRVSGSIVAF

-725 HSSQTK
+725 HSAQSQ
-731 NIGDLENKGIEIELS
+731 NIGEVENKGIEIELS
-746 SDVIRTDN
+746 SDVIKTDN
-754 FTWNIYSN
+754 FTWNIYTN
-762 YSTLDN
+762 YATLEN
-768 KVTRLAQ
+768 KVTKLAK
-775 DAEGNDINN
+775 DADGNDLNL
-784 DGGYYR
+784 DGGYNR
-790 TRVGEEL
+790 VRVGEEL
-797 NTWYIRQWAG
+797 RGWYLRQWAG
-807 VNVDTGNPMYYKGG
+807 VNSETGNPMYLKGG
-821 DDHDMTIV
+821 EDYDMSIV
-829 NSLNEAQLTG
+829 NTLNAAEQTPVG
-839 DLGRRLPKYSGGLG
+839 NRLPTYSGGLG

-867 YFSGGNKIFERWNW
+867 YFSGGNKIYERWNW

-899 LMNRWQ
+899 LMDRWQ
-905 KPGDVTNVPRM
+905 KPGDITNVPRM

-924 TGSGTTTR
+924 TGSGNSTR

-947 GYNVNNKAV
+947 GYNVNSSAAKS
-956 ERLGFDSISLNVKG
+956 LGFDSIALNVKG

-982 QTDPEVGFSGQWEIY
+982 QVDPEVAFSGSWEIY

>member
-1 MKKLS
+1 
-6 FLMTL
+6 
-11 SLMLVSFWGFSQ
+11 MLVSFWGFSQ

-43 VLVEGTSNGVTTD
+43 VIVEGTSNGVTTD

-62 INASV
+62 ITASV

-79 TKTVTVDK
+79 TKTVTVGRDTN
-87 DRKINILLNSSNEL
+87 INILLNTSNQL
-101 DEVVVTGITTKNLKR
+101 DEVVVTGITTRNLKR
-116 SVSSTVV
+116 STSSTVV

-130 GVAMA
+130 GVAMT

-167 EGSISGSNSPLFV
+167 EGSISGTNSPLYV

-195 NDLGVLAMINP
+195 NDLGVLSMINP

-244 VKYQITSNYGFQ
+244 VKYQVTTNYGFQ
-256 NYAMDERPM
+256 NYAMDSRPM

-304 DAGGRIDGNWDDAV
+304 DAGGRVDGNWDEAV
-318 KVKDAPDAVYN
+318 KVKDAPDAIYN
-329 FSAQGGNASEN
+329 FSAQGGNATEN
-340 FRLSIG
+340 FRLSLG
-346 HRKTTGTSIGVNY
+346 HRKTMGTSIGVEY
-359 ESVSGAFAYK
+359 ESVSGSFDYK

-376 ITTSVR
+376 ILTSVR
-382 VSNAIQQGQLEG
+382 VSNAVQQGQLEG
-394 NSYFAAPQMTRVF
+394 SSYFAAPQMTRIF
-407 MSPYQQIYGADG
+407 MSPYQQIYNADG
-419 TLNTNLSTSVFNTVY
+419 NLNTSLSTSVFNTVY

-440 SKVDGTRAL
+440 SKLDGTRAL
-449 SNTSMTYAF
+449 SNTSMTYAI
-458 SDNLKFMTR
+458 SDNLKFQSR
-467 YSLDYNLTNSHRFQ
+467 YSLDYNLTNSHRYQ
-481 NPVHGGGVGDNGY
+481 NAVHGGGVGDNGY
-494 AYQSNRRSF
+494 AYQSTRRSF

-508 NQLKWDKTFND
+508 NQLKWDQTFND
-519 VHYVTAL
+519 VHYVSAL
-526 AQMSFQKQKYD
+526 GQMSFQKQKYD
-537 SLSSSGENVAAD
+537 SLSSSGENVATD
-549 GLIYVSSFGTNQ
+549 NLIYVSSFQTNQ

-575 LALLDYSYDDKY
+575 LALLNYSYDDKY
-587 VVNLSY
+587 IVDLSY
-593 RLDGS
+593 RYDGS

-603 DYRFGSFWSAGIA
+603 DYRFGGFWSAGVA
-616 WNLDEEDFLADSD
+616 WNIDEEDFLADSD
-629 IINSLK
+629 IINDLK
-635 LKATLGETGNNS
+635 LRFSLGETGNNN

-682 KASLYDIGID
+682 KQAQYDIGLD
-692 FSILDNRISGSIVAF
+692 FSLLDNRVSGSIVAF

-725 HSSQTK
+725 HSAQSQ
-731 NIGDLENKGIEIELS
+731 NIGEVENKGIEIELS
-746 SDVIRTDN
+746 SDVIKTDN
-754 FTWNIYSN
+754 FTWNIYTN
-762 YSTLDN
+762 YATLEN
-768 KVTRLAQ
+768 KVTKLAK
-775 DAEGNDINN
+775 DADGNDLNL
-784 DGGYYR
+784 DGGYNR
-790 TRVGEEL
+790 VRVGEEL
-797 NTWYIRQWAG
+797 RGWYLRQWAG
-807 VNVDTGNPMYYKGG
+807 VNSDTGNPMYLKGG
-821 DDHDMTIV
+821 EDYDMSIV
-829 NSLNEAQLTG
+829 NTLNAAEQTPVG
-839 DLGRRLPKYSGGLG
+839 NRLPTYSGGLG

-867 YFSGGNKIFERWNW
+867 YFSGGNKIYERWNW

-899 LMNRWQ
+899 LMDRWQ
-905 KPGDVTNVPRM
+905 KPGDITNVPRM
-916 RYSTSTAT
+916 RYSTSTST
-924 TGSGTTTR
+924 TGSGNSTR

-947 GYNVNNKAV
+947 GYNVNSSAAKS
-956 ERLGFDSISLNVKG
+956 LGFDSIALNVKG

-982 QTDPEVGFSGQWEIY
+982 QVDPEVAFSGSWEIY

>member
-1 MKKLS
+1 MKKLN

-11 SLMLVSFWGFSQ
+11 SLMLVSFWGFGQ

-43 VLVEGTSNGVTTD
+43 VIVEGTSNGVTTD

-62 INASV
+62 ITASV

-79 TKTVTVDK
+79 TKTVTVGK

-116 SVSSTVV
+116 SVCSTVV

-230 GVIVITTKSGSAGE
+230 GVIVITTKAGSAGE

-265 LNGNQRLELGAETLI
+265 LTGNQRLELGAETLI

-329 FSAQGGNASEN
+329 FSAQGGNATEN

-394 NSYFAAPQMTRVF
+394 SSYFAAPQMTRVF

-419 TLNTNLSTSVFNTVY
+419 NLNTSLSTSVFNTVY

-519 VHYVTAL
+519 VHYVSAL
-526 AQMSFQKQKYD
+526 GQMSFQKQKYD
-537 SLSSSGENVAAD
+537 SLSSSGENVATD
-549 GLIYVSSFGTNQ
+549 NLIYVSSFQTNQ

-587 VVNLSY
+587 IVNLSY

-629 IINSLK
+629 IINTLK
-635 LKATLGETGNNS
+635 IKATLGETGNNS

-682 KASLYDIGID
+682 KAALYDIGID

>member
-1 MKKLS
+1 MKKLN

-11 SLMLVSFWGFSQ
+11 SFMLVSFWGFSQ
-23 QVTITGNVADDSS
+23 QVIITGNVADDSS

-43 VLVEGTSNGVTTD
+43 VIVEGTSNGVTTD

-62 INASV
+62 ITASV

-79 TKTVTVDK
+79 TKTVTVGRDTN
-87 DRKINILLNSSNEL
+87 INILLNTSNQL
-101 DEVVVTGITTKNLKR
+101 DEVVVTGITTRNLKR
-116 SVSSTVV
+116 STSSTVV

-130 GVAMA
+130 GVAMT

-167 EGSISGSNSPLFV
+167 EGSISGTNSPLYV

-195 NDLGVLAMINP
+195 NDLGVLSMINP

-244 VKYQITSNYGFQ
+244 VKYQVTTNYGFQ
-256 NYAMDERPM
+256 NYAMDSRPM
-265 LNGNQRLELGAETLI
+265 LNGNQRLELGAETLM
-280 NDYGFTKENATNYA
+280 NDYGYSKERATNYA

-304 DAGGRIDGNWDDAV
+304 DAGGRVDGNWDEAV
-318 KVKDAPDAVYN
+318 KVKDAPDAIYN
-329 FSAQGGNASEN
+329 FSAQGGNATEN
-340 FRLSIG
+340 FRLSLG
-346 HRKTTGTSIGVNY
+346 HRKTMGTSIGVEY
-359 ESVSGAFAYK
+359 ESVSGSFDYK

-376 ITTSVR
+376 ILTSVR

-394 NSYFAAPQMTRVF
+394 SSYFAAPQMTRIF
-407 MSPYQQIYGADG
+407 MSPYQQIYNADG
-419 TLNTNLSTSVFNTVY
+419 NLNTSLSTSVFNTVY

-440 SKVDGTRAL
+440 SKLDGTRAL
-449 SNTSMTYAF
+449 SNTSMTYAI
-458 SDNLKFMTR
+458 SDNLKFQSR
-467 YSLDYNLTNSHRFQ
+467 YSLDYNLTNSHRYQ
-481 NPVHGGGVGDNGY
+481 NAVHGGGVGDNGY
-494 AYQSNRRSF
+494 AYQSTRRSF

-508 NQLKWDKTFND
+508 NQLKWDQTFND
-519 VHYVTAL
+519 VHYVSAL
-526 AQMSFQKQKYD
+526 GQMSFQKQKYD
-537 SLSSSGENVAAD
+537 SLSSSGENVATD
-549 GLIYVSSFGTNQ
+549 NLIYVSSFQTNQ

-575 LALLDYSYDDKY
+575 LALLNYSYDDKY
-587 VVNLSY
+587 IVDLSY
-593 RLDGS
+593 RYDGS

-603 DYRFGSFWSAGIA
+603 DYRFGGFWSAGVA
-616 WNLDEEDFLADSD
+616 WNIDEEDFLADSD
-629 IINSLK
+629 IINDLK
-635 LKATLGETGNNS
+635 LRFSLGETGNNN

-682 KASLYDIGID
+682 KQAQYDIGLD
-692 FSILDNRISGSIVAF
+692 FSLLDNRVSGSIVAF

-725 HSSQTK
+725 HSAQSQ
-731 NIGDLENKGIEIELS
+731 NIGEVENKGIEIELS
-746 SDVIRTDN
+746 SDVIKTDN
-754 FTWNIYSN
+754 FTWNIYTN
-762 YSTLDN
+762 YATLEN
-768 KVTRLAQ
+768 KVTKLAK
-775 DAEGNDINN
+775 DADGNDLNL
-784 DGGYYR
+784 DGGYNR
-790 TRVGEEL
+790 VRVGEEL
-797 NTWYIRQWAG
+797 RGWYLRQWAG
-807 VNVDTGNPMYYKGG
+807 VNSDTGNPMYYKGG
-821 DDHDMTIV
+821 EEYDMTIV
-829 NSLNEAQLTG
+829 NSLNAADQTKVG
-839 DLGRRLPKYSGGLG
+839 NRLPTYTGGLG

-867 YFSGGNKIFERWNW
+867 YFSGGNKIYERWNW

-899 LMNRWQ
+899 LMDRWQ
-905 KPGDVTNVPRM
+905 QPGDITNVPRM
-916 RYSTSTAT
+916 RYSTSTSG
-924 TGSGTTTR
+924 TGSGNSTR

-947 GYNVNNKAV
+947 GYNVNSSAA
-956 ERLGFDSISLNVKG
+956 ESLGFDSIGINVKG
-970 TNLWTWVKDDEL
+970 TNLWTWVKDDDL
-982 QTDPEVGFSGQWEIY
+982 SVDPEVAFSGSWEIY

>member
-1 MKKLS
+1 MKKLN

-11 SLMLVSFWGFSQ
+11 SFMLVSFWGFSQ
-23 QVTITGNVADDSS
+23 QVIITGNVADDSS

-43 VLVEGTSNGVTTD
+43 VIVEGTSNGVTTD

-62 INASV
+62 ITASV

-79 TKTVTVDK
+79 TKTVTVGRDTN
-87 DRKINILLNSSNEL
+87 INILLNTSNQL
-101 DEVVVTGITTKNLKR
+101 DEVVVTGITTRNLKR
-116 SVSSTVV
+116 STSSTVV

-130 GVAMA
+130 GVAMT

-167 EGSISGSNSPLFV
+167 EGSISGTNSPLYV

-195 NDLGVLAMINP
+195 NDLGVLSMINP

-244 VKYQITSNYGFQ
+244 VKYQVTTNYGFQ
-256 NYAMDERPM
+256 NYAMDSRPM

-280 NDYGFTKENATNYA
+280 NDYGYSKENATNYA

-304 DAGGRIDGNWDDAV
+304 DAGGRVDGNWDEAV
-318 KVKDAPDAVYN
+318 KVKDAPDAIYN
-329 FSAQGGNASEN
+329 FSAQGGNATEN
-340 FRLSIG
+340 FRLSLG
-346 HRKTTGTSIGVNY
+346 HRKTMGTSIGVEY
-359 ESVSGAFAYK
+359 ESVSGSFDYK

-376 ITTSVR
+376 ILTSVR

-394 NSYFAAPQMTRVF
+394 SSYFAAPQMTRIF
-407 MSPYQQIYGADG
+407 MSPYQQIYNADG
-419 TLNTNLSTSVFNTVY
+419 NLNTSLSTSVFNTVY

-440 SKVDGTRAL
+440 SKLDGTRAL
-449 SNTSMTYAF
+449 SNTSMTYAI
-458 SDNLKFMTR
+458 SDNLKFQSR
-467 YSLDYNLTNSHRFQ
+467 YSLDYNLTNSHRYQ
-481 NPVHGGGVGDNGY
+481 NAVHGGGVGDNGY
-494 AYQSNRRSF
+494 AYQSTRRSF

-508 NQLKWDKTFND
+508 NQLKWDQTFND
-519 VHYVTAL
+519 VHYVSAL
-526 AQMSFQKQKYD
+526 GQMSFQKQKYD
-537 SLSSSGENVAAD
+537 SLSSSGENVATD
-549 GLIYVSSFGTNQ
+549 NLIYVSSFQTNQ

-575 LALLDYSYDDKY
+575 LALLNYSYDDKY
-587 VVNLSY
+587 IVDLSY
-593 RLDGS
+593 RYDGS

-603 DYRFGSFWSAGIA
+603 DYRFGGFWSAGVA
-616 WNLDEEDFLADSD
+616 WNIDEEDFLADSD
-629 IINSLK
+629 IINDLK
-635 LKATLGETGNNS
+635 LRFSLGETGNNN

-682 KASLYDIGID
+682 KQAQYDIGLD
-692 FSILDNRISGSIVAF
+692 FSLLDNRVSGSIVAF

-725 HSSQTK
+725 HSAQSQ
-731 NIGDLENKGIEIELS
+731 NIGEVENKGIEIELS
-746 SDVIRTDN
+746 SDVIKTDN
-754 FTWNIYSN
+754 FTWNIYTN
-762 YSTLDN
+762 YATLEN
-768 KVTRLAQ
+768 KVTKLAK
-775 DAEGNDINN
+775 DADGNDLNL
-784 DGGYYR
+784 DGGYNR
-790 TRVGEEL
+790 VRVGEEL
-797 NTWYIRQWAG
+797 RGWYLRQWAG
-807 VNVDTGNPMYYKGG
+807 VNSDTGNPMYLKGG
-821 DDHDMTIV
+821 EDYDMSIV
-829 NSLNEAQLTG
+829 NTLNAAEQTPVG
-839 DLGRRLPKYSGGLG
+839 NRLPTYSGGLG

-867 YFSGGNKIFERWNW
+867 YFSGGNKIYERWNW

-899 LMNRWQ
+899 LMDRWQ
-905 KPGDVTNVPRM
+905 KPGDITNVPRM
-916 RYSTSTAT
+916 RYSTSTST
-924 TGSGTTTR
+924 TGSGNSTR

-947 GYNVNNKAV
+947 GYNVNSSAAKS
-956 ERLGFDSISLNVKG
+956 LGFDSIALNVKG

-982 QTDPEVGFSGQWEIY
+982 QVDPEVAFSGSWEIY

>member
-1 MKKLS
+1 MKKLN

-11 SLMLVSFWGFSQ
+11 SFMLVSFWGFSQ
-23 QVTITGNVADDSS
+23 QVIITGNVADDSS

-43 VLVEGTSNGVTTD
+43 VIVEGTSNGVTTD

-62 INASV
+62 ITASV

-79 TKTVTVDK
+79 TKTVTVGRDTN
-87 DRKINILLNSSNEL
+87 INILLNTSNQL
-101 DEVVVTGITTKNLKR
+101 DEVVVTGITTRNLKR
-116 SVSSTVV
+116 STSSTVV

-130 GVAMA
+130 GVAMT

-167 EGSISGSNSPLFV
+167 EGSISGTNSPLYV

-195 NDLGVLAMINP
+195 NDLGVLSMINP

-244 VKYQITSNYGFQ
+244 VKYQVTTNYGFQ
-256 NYAMDERPM
+256 NYAMDSRPM

-304 DAGGRIDGNWDDAV
+304 DAGGRVDGNWDEAV
-318 KVKDAPDAVYN
+318 KVKDAPDAIYN
-329 FSAQGGNASEN
+329 FSAQGGNATEN
-340 FRLSIG
+340 FRLSLG
-346 HRKTTGTSIGVNY
+346 HRKTMGTSIGVEY
-359 ESVSGAFAYK
+359 ESVSGSFDYK

-376 ITTSVR
+376 ILTSVR

-394 NSYFAAPQMTRVF
+394 SSYFAAPQMTRIF
-407 MSPYQQIYGADG
+407 MSPYQQIYNADG
-419 TLNTNLSTSVFNTVY
+419 NLNTSLSTSVFNTVY

-440 SKVDGTRAL
+440 SKLDGTRAL
-449 SNTSMTYAF
+449 SNTSMTYAI
-458 SDNLKFMTR
+458 SDNLKFQSR
-467 YSLDYNLTNSHRFQ
+467 YSLDYNLTNSHRYQ
-481 NPVHGGGVGDNGY
+481 NAVHGGGVGDNGY
-494 AYQSNRRSF
+494 AYQSTRRSF

-508 NQLKWDKTFND
+508 NQLKWDQTFND
-519 VHYVTAL
+519 VHYVSAL
-526 AQMSFQKQKYD
+526 GQMSFQKQKYD
-537 SLSSSGENVAAD
+537 SLSSSGENVATD
-549 GLIYVSSFGTNQ
+549 NLIYVSSFQTNQ

-575 LALLDYSYDDKY
+575 LALLNYSYDDKY
-587 VVNLSY
+587 IVDLSY
-593 RLDGS
+593 RYDGS

-603 DYRFGSFWSAGIA
+603 DYRFGGFWSAGVA
-616 WNLDEEDFLADSD
+616 WNIDEEDFLADSD
-629 IINSLK
+629 IINDLK
-635 LKATLGETGNNS
+635 LRFSLGETGNNN

-682 KASLYDIGID
+682 KQAQYDIGLD
-692 FSILDNRISGSIVAF
+692 FSLLDNRVSGSIVAF

-725 HSSQTK
+725 HSAQSQ
-731 NIGDLENKGIEIELS
+731 NIGEVENKGIEIELS
-746 SDVIRTDN
+746 SDVIKTDN
-754 FTWNIYSN
+754 FTWNIYTN
-762 YSTLDN
+762 YATLEN
-768 KVTRLAQ
+768 KVTKLAK
-775 DAEGNDINN
+775 DADGNDLNL
-784 DGGYYR
+784 DGGYNR
-790 TRVGEEL
+790 VRVGEEL
-797 NTWYIRQWAG
+797 RGWYLRQWAG
-807 VNVDTGNPMYYKGG
+807 VNSDTGNPMYLKGG
-821 DDHDMTIV
+821 EDYDMSIV
-829 NSLNEAQLTG
+829 NTLNAAEQTPVG
-839 DLGRRLPKYSGGLG
+839 NRLPTYSGGLG

-867 YFSGGNKIFERWNW
+867 YFSGGNKIYERWNW

-899 LMNRWQ
+899 LMDRWQ
-905 KPGDVTNVPRM
+905 KPGDITNVPRM
-916 RYSTSTAT
+916 RYSTSTST
-924 TGSGTTTR
+924 TGSGNSTR

-947 GYNVNNKAV
+947 GYNVNSSAAKS
-956 ERLGFDSISLNVKG
+956 LGFDSIALNVKG

-982 QTDPEVGFSGQWEIY
+982 QVDPEVAFSGSWEIY

>member
-1 MKKLS
+1 
-6 FLMTL
+6 
-11 SLMLVSFWGFSQ
+11 MLVSFWGFSQ

-43 VLVEGTSNGVTTD
+43 VIVEGTSNGVTTD

-62 INASV
+62 ITASV
-67 GDVLVFSYVGFE
+67 GDVLVYSYVGFE
-79 TKTVTVDK
+79 TKTVTVGRDTN
-87 DRKINILLNSSNEL
+87 INILLNTSNQL
-101 DEVVVTGITTKNLKR
+101 DEVVVTGITTRNLKR
-116 SVSSTVV
+116 STSSTVV

-130 GVAMA
+130 GVAMT

-167 EGSISGSNSPLFV
+167 EGSISGTNSPLYV

-195 NDLGVLAMINP
+195 NDLGVLSMINP

-244 VKYQITSNYGFQ
+244 VKYQVTTNYGFQ
-256 NYAMDERPM
+256 NYAMDSRPM

-304 DAGGRIDGNWDDAV
+304 DAGGRVDGNWDEAV
-318 KVKDAPDAVYN
+318 KVKDAPDAIYN
-329 FSAQGGNASEN
+329 FSAQGGNATEN
-340 FRLSIG
+340 FRLSLG
-346 HRKTTGTSIGVNY
+346 HRKTMGTSIGVEY
-359 ESVSGAFAYK
+359 ESVSGSFDYK

-376 ITTSVR
+376 ILTSVR
-382 VSNAIQQGQLEG
+382 VSNAVQQGQLEG
-394 NSYFAAPQMTRVF
+394 SSYFAAPQMTRIF
-407 MSPYQQIYGADG
+407 MSPYQQIYNADG
-419 TLNTNLSTSVFNTVY
+419 NLNTSLSTSVFNTVY

-440 SKVDGTRAL
+440 SKLDGTRAL
-449 SNTSMTYAF
+449 SNTSMTYAI
-458 SDNLKFMTR
+458 SDNLKFQSR
-467 YSLDYNLTNSHRFQ
+467 YSLDYNLTNSHRYQ
-481 NPVHGGGVGDNGY
+481 NAVHGGGVGDNGY
-494 AYQSNRRSF
+494 AYQSTRRSF

-508 NQLKWDKTFND
+508 NQLKWDQTFND
-519 VHYVTAL
+519 VHYVSAL
-526 AQMSFQKQKYD
+526 GQMSFQKQKYD
-537 SLSSSGENVAAD
+537 SLSSSGENVATD
-549 GLIYVSSFGTNQ
+549 NLIYVSSFQTNQ

-575 LALLDYSYDDKY
+575 LALLNYSYDDKY
-587 VVNLSY
+587 IVDLSY
-593 RLDGS
+593 RYDGS

-603 DYRFGSFWSAGIA
+603 DYRFGGFWSAGVA
-616 WNLDEEDFLADSD
+616 WNIDEEDFLADSD
-629 IINSLK
+629 IINDLK
-635 LKATLGETGNNS
+635 LRFSLGETGNNN

-682 KASLYDIGID
+682 KQAQYDIGLD
-692 FSILDNRISGSIVAF
+692 FSLLDNRVSGSIVAF

-725 HSSQTK
+725 HSAQSQ
-731 NIGDLENKGIEIELS
+731 NIGEVENKGIEIELS
-746 SDVIRTDN
+746 SDVIKTDN
-754 FTWNIYSN
+754 FTWNIYTN
-762 YSTLDN
+762 YATLEN
-768 KVTRLAQ
+768 KVTKLAK
-775 DAEGNDINN
+775 DADGNDLNL
-784 DGGYYR
+784 DGGYNR
-790 TRVGEEL
+790 VRVGEEL
-797 NTWYIRQWAG
+797 RGWYLRQWAG
-807 VNVDTGNPMYYKGG
+807 VNSDTGNPMYLKGG
-821 DDHDMTIV
+821 EDYDMSIV
-829 NSLNEAQLTG
+829 NTLNAAEQTPVG
-839 DLGRRLPKYSGGLG
+839 NRLPTYSGGLG

-867 YFSGGNKIFERWNW
+867 YFSGGNKIYERWNW

-899 LMNRWQ
+899 LMDRWQ
-905 KPGDVTNVPRM
+905 KPGDITNVPRM
-916 RYSTSTAT
+916 RYSTSTST
-924 TGSGTTTR
+924 TGSGNSTR

-947 GYNVNNKAV
+947 GYNVNSSAAKS
-956 ERLGFDSISLNVKG
+956 LGFDSIALNVKG

-982 QTDPEVGFSGQWEIY
+982 QVDPEVAFSGSWEIY

>member
-1 MKKLS
+1 MKKLN

-11 SLMLVSFWGFSQ
+11 SFMLVSFWGFSQ

-43 VLVEGTSNGVTTD
+43 VIVEGTSNGVTTD

-62 INASV
+62 ITASV

-79 TKTVTVDK
+79 TKTVTVGK
-87 DRKINILLNSSNEL
+87 DRNINILLNTSNEL
-101 DEVVVTGITTKNLKR
+101 DEVIVTGITTRNLKR
-116 SVSSTVV
+116 STSSTVV
-123 VDAAQIE
+123 VNAAQIE
-130 GVAMA
+130 GVAMT

-167 EGSISGSNSPLFV
+167 EGSISGTNSPLYV

-195 NDLGVLAMINP
+195 NDLGVLSMINP

-244 VKYQITSNYGFQ
+244 VKYQVTTNYGFQ
-256 NYAMDERPM
+256 NYAMDSRPM

-304 DAGGRIDGNWDDAV
+304 DAGGRIDGNWDEAV
-318 KVKDAPDAVYN
+318 KVKDAPDAIYN
-329 FSAQGGNASEN
+329 FSASGGNATEN
-340 FRLSIG
+340 FRLSLG
-346 HRKTTGTSIGVNY
+346 HRKTMGTSIGIEY
-359 ESVSGAFAYK
+359 ESVSGSFDYK

-376 ITTSVR
+376 ILTSVR
-382 VSNAIQQGQLEG
+382 VSNAVQQGQLEG
-394 NSYFAAPQMTRVF
+394 SSYFAAPQMTRIF
-407 MSPYQQIYGADG
+407 MSPYQQIYNADG
-419 TLNTNLSTSVFNTVY
+419 NINTSLSTSVFNTVY

-440 SKVDGTRAL
+440 SKLDGTRAL
-449 SNTSMTYAF
+449 SNTSLSYSF
-458 SDNLKFMTR
+458 SDNLKFQTR
-467 YSLDYNLTNSHRFQ
+467 YSIDYNLTNSHRYQ
-481 NPVHGGGVGDNGY
+481 NAVHGGGVGDNGY
-494 AYQSNRRSF
+494 AYQATGRSF
-503 TWAFT
+503 TWAFA
-508 NQLKWDKTFND
+508 NQLKWDQTFND
-519 VHYVTAL
+519 VHYVSAL

-537 SLSSSGENVAAD
+537 SLSSSGENVATD
-549 GLIYVSSFGTNQ
+549 NLIYVSSFQTNQ

-575 LALLDYSYDDKY
+575 LALVNYSYDDKY
-587 VVNLSY
+587 IVDLSY
-593 RLDGS
+593 RYDGS

-603 DYRFGSFWSAGIA
+603 DYRFGGFWSAGFA
-616 WNLDEEDFLADSD
+616 WNLTEEDFLSDSD
-629 IINSLK
+629 IVNNLK
-635 LKATLGETGNNS
+635 LRFSLGETGNNN
-647 VGLNAYQSL
+647 VGLNSYQSL

-682 KASLYDIGID
+682 KQAQYDIGLD
-692 FSILDNRISGSIVAF
+692 FSLLDNRVSGSIVAF

-725 HSSQTK
+725 HSSQSQ
-731 NIGDLENKGIEIELS
+731 NIGEVENKGIEIELS
-746 SDVIRTDN
+746 SDVIKTDN

-762 YSTLDN
+762 YATLDN
-768 KVTRLAQ
+768 KVTKLAK
-775 DAEGNDINN
+775 DADGNDLNL
-784 DGGYYR
+784 DGGYNR
-790 TRVGEEL
+790 VRVGEEL
-797 NTWYIRQWAG
+797 RGWYLRQWAG
-807 VNVDTGNPMYYKGG
+807 VNAENGNPMYLKGG
-821 DDHDMTIV
+821 EDYDMSIV
-829 NSLNEAQLTG
+829 NTLNAADQTAVG
-839 DLGRRLPKYSGGLG
+839 NRLPTYSGGLG
-853 TRVNWGGFY
+853 SRVNWGGFY

-867 YFSGGNKIFERWNW
+867 YFSGGNKIYERWNW

-899 LMNRWQ
+899 LMDRWQ
-905 KPGDVTNVPRM
+905 KPGDITNVPRM
-916 RYSTSTAT
+916 RYSTSTST
-924 TGSGTTTR
+924 TGSGNSTR

-947 GYNVNNKAV
+947 GYNVNSSAAKS
-956 ERLGFDSISLNVKG
+956 LGFDSIALNVKG

-982 QTDPEVGFSGQWEIY
+982 QVDPEVAFSGSWEIY

>member
-1 MKKLS
+1 MKKLN

-11 SLMLVSFWGFSQ
+11 SLMLVSFWGFGQ
-23 QVTITGNVADDSS
+23 QVTITGSVADDSS

-43 VLVEGTSNGVTTD
+43 VIVEGTSNGVTTD

-62 INASV
+62 ITASV

-79 TKTVTVDK
+79 TKTVTVGK

-230 GVIVITTKSGSAGE
+230 GVIVITTKAGSAGE

-265 LNGNQRLELGAETLI
+265 LTGNQRLELGAETLI

-329 FSAQGGNASEN
+329 FSAQGGNATEN

-394 NSYFAAPQMTRVF
+394 SSYFAAPQMTRVF

-419 TLNTNLSTSVFNTVY
+419 NLNTSLSTSVFNTVY

-519 VHYVTAL
+519 VHYVSAL
-526 AQMSFQKQKYD
+526 GQMSFQKQKYD
-537 SLSSSGENVAAD
+537 SLSSSGENVATD
-549 GLIYVSSFGTNQ
+549 NLIYVSSFQTNQ

-587 VVNLSY
+587 IVNLSY

-629 IINSLK
+629 IINTLK
-635 LKATLGETGNNS
+635 IKATLGETGNNS

-682 KASLYDIGID
+682 KAALYDIGID

>member
-1 MKKLS
+1 
-6 FLMTL
+6 
-11 SLMLVSFWGFSQ
+11 MLVSFWGFSQ
-23 QVTITGNVADDSS
+23 QVIITGNVADDSS

-43 VLVEGTSNGVTTD
+43 VIVEGTSNGVTTD

-62 INASV
+62 ITASV

-79 TKTVTVDK
+79 TKTVTVGRDTN
-87 DRKINILLNSSNEL
+87 INILLNTSNQL
-101 DEVVVTGITTKNLKR
+101 DEVVVTGITTRNLKR
-116 SVSSTVV
+116 STSSTVV

-130 GVAMA
+130 GVAMT

-167 EGSISGSNSPLFV
+167 EGSISGTNSPLYV

-195 NDLGVLAMINP
+195 NDLGVLSMINP

-244 VKYQITSNYGFQ
+244 VKYQVTTNYGFQ
-256 NYAMDERPM
+256 NYAMDSRPM
-265 LNGNQRLELGAETLI
+265 LNGNQRLELGAETLM
-280 NDYGFTKENATNYA
+280 NDYGYSKERATNYA

-304 DAGGRIDGNWDDAV
+304 DAGGRVDGNWDEAV
-318 KVKDAPDAVYN
+318 KVKDAPDAIYN
-329 FSAQGGNASEN
+329 FSAQGGNATEN
-340 FRLSIG
+340 FRLSLG
-346 HRKTTGTSIGVNY
+346 HRKTMGTSIGVEY
-359 ESVSGAFAYK
+359 ESVSGSFDYK

-376 ITTSVR
+376 ILTSVR

-394 NSYFAAPQMTRVF
+394 SSYFAAPQMTRIF
-407 MSPYQQIYGADG
+407 MSPYQQIYNADG
-419 TLNTNLSTSVFNTVY
+419 NLNTSLSTSVFNTVY

-440 SKVDGTRAL
+440 SKLDGTRAL
-449 SNTSMTYAF
+449 SNTSMTYAI
-458 SDNLKFMTR
+458 SDNLKFQSR
-467 YSLDYNLTNSHRFQ
+467 YSLDYNLTNSHRYQ
-481 NPVHGGGVGDNGY
+481 NAVHGGGVGDNGY
-494 AYQSNRRSF
+494 AYQSTRRSF

-508 NQLKWDKTFND
+508 NQLKWDQTFND
-519 VHYVTAL
+519 VHYVSAL
-526 AQMSFQKQKYD
+526 GQMSFQKQKYD
-537 SLSSSGENVAAD
+537 SLSSSGENVATD
-549 GLIYVSSFGTNQ
+549 NLIYVSSFQTNQ

-575 LALLDYSYDDKY
+575 LALLNYSYDDKY
-587 VVNLSY
+587 IVDLSY
-593 RLDGS
+593 RYDGS

-603 DYRFGSFWSAGIA
+603 DYRFGGFWSAGVA
-616 WNLDEEDFLADSD
+616 WNIDEEDFLADSD
-629 IINSLK
+629 IINDLK
-635 LKATLGETGNNS
+635 LRFSLGETGNNN

-682 KASLYDIGID
+682 KQAQYDIGLD
-692 FSILDNRISGSIVAF
+692 FSLLDNRVSGSIVAF

-725 HSSQTK
+725 HSAQSQ
-731 NIGDLENKGIEIELS
+731 NIGEVENKGIEIELS
-746 SDVIRTDN
+746 SDVIKTDN
-754 FTWNIYSN
+754 FTWNIYTN
-762 YSTLDN
+762 YATLEN
-768 KVTRLAQ
+768 KVTKLAK
-775 DAEGNDINN
+775 DADGNDLNL
-784 DGGYYR
+784 DGGYNR
-790 TRVGEEL
+790 VRVGEEL
-797 NTWYIRQWAG
+797 RGWYLRQWAG
-807 VNVDTGNPMYYKGG
+807 VNSDTGNPMYLKGG
-821 DDHDMTIV
+821 EDYDMSIV
-829 NSLNEAQLTG
+829 NTLNAAEQTPVG
-839 DLGRRLPKYSGGLG
+839 NRLPTYSGGLG

-867 YFSGGNKIFERWNW
+867 YFSGGNKIYERWNW

-899 LMNRWQ
+899 LMDRWQ
-905 KPGDVTNVPRM
+905 KPGDITNVPRM
-916 RYSTSTAT
+916 RYSTSTST
-924 TGSGTTTR
+924 TGSGNSTR

-947 GYNVNNKAV
+947 GYNVNSSAAKS
-956 ERLGFDSISLNVKG
+956 LGFDSIALNVKG

-982 QTDPEVGFSGQWEIY
+982 QVDPEVAFSGSWEIY

>member
-1 MKKLS
+1 
-6 FLMTL
+6 MTL
-11 SLMLVSFWGFSQ
+11 SFMLVSFWGFSQ
-23 QVTITGNVADDSS
+23 QVIITGNVADDSS

-43 VLVEGTSNGVTTD
+43 VIVEGTSNGVTTD

-62 INASV
+62 ITASV

-79 TKTVTVDK
+79 TKTVTVGRDTN
-87 DRKINILLNSSNEL
+87 INILLNTSNQL
-101 DEVVVTGITTKNLKR
+101 DEVVVTGITTRNLKR
-116 SVSSTVV
+116 STSSTVV

-130 GVAMA
+130 GVAMT

-167 EGSISGSNSPLFV
+167 EGSISGTNSPLYV

-195 NDLGVLAMINP
+195 NDLGVLSMINP

-244 VKYQITSNYGFQ
+244 VKYQVTTNYGFQ
-256 NYAMDERPM
+256 NYAMDSRPM

-304 DAGGRIDGNWDDAV
+304 DAGGRVDGNWDEAV
-318 KVKDAPDAVYN
+318 KVKDAPDAIYN
-329 FSAQGGNASEN
+329 FSAQGGNATEN
-340 FRLSIG
+340 FRLSLG
-346 HRKTTGTSIGVNY
+346 HRKTMGTSIGVEY
-359 ESVSGAFAYK
+359 ESVSGSFDYK

-376 ITTSVR
+376 ILTSVR
-382 VSNAIQQGQLEG
+382 VSNAVQQGQLEG
-394 NSYFAAPQMTRVF
+394 SSYFAAPQMTRIF
-407 MSPYQQIYGADG
+407 MSPYQQIYNADG
-419 TLNTNLSTSVFNTVY
+419 NLNTSLSTSVFNTVY

-440 SKVDGTRAL
+440 SKLDGTRAL
-449 SNTSMTYAF
+449 SNTSMTYAI
-458 SDNLKFMTR
+458 SDNLKFQSR
-467 YSLDYNLTNSHRFQ
+467 YSLDYNLTNSHRYQ
-481 NPVHGGGVGDNGY
+481 NAVHGGGVGDNGY
-494 AYQSNRRSF
+494 AYQSTRRSF

-508 NQLKWDKTFND
+508 NQLKWDQTFND
-519 VHYVTAL
+519 VHYVSAL
-526 AQMSFQKQKYD
+526 GQMSFQKQKYD
-537 SLSSSGENVAAD
+537 SLSSSGENVATD
-549 GLIYVSSFGTNQ
+549 NLIYVSSFQTNQ

-575 LALLDYSYDDKY
+575 LALLNYSYDDKY
-587 VVNLSY
+587 IVDLSY
-593 RLDGS
+593 RYDGS

-603 DYRFGSFWSAGIA
+603 DYRFGGFWSAGVA
-616 WNLDEEDFLADSD
+616 WNIDEEDFLADSD
-629 IINSLK
+629 IINDLK
-635 LKATLGETGNNS
+635 LRFSLGETGNNN

-682 KASLYDIGID
+682 KQAQYDIGLD
-692 FSILDNRISGSIVAF
+692 FSLLDNRVSGSIVAF

-725 HSSQTK
+725 HSAQSQ
-731 NIGDLENKGIEIELS
+731 NIGEVENKGIEIELS
-746 SDVIRTDN
+746 SDVIKTDN
-754 FTWNIYSN
+754 FTWNIYTN
-762 YSTLDN
+762 YATLEN
-768 KVTRLAQ
+768 KVTKLAK
-775 DAEGNDINN
+775 DADGNDLNL
-784 DGGYYR
+784 DGGYNR
-790 TRVGEEL
+790 VRVGEEL
-797 NTWYIRQWAG
+797 RGWYLRQWAG
-807 VNVDTGNPMYYKGG
+807 VNSDTGNPMYLKGG
-821 DDHDMTIV
+821 EDYDMSIV
-829 NSLNEAQLTG
+829 NTLNAAEQTPVG
-839 DLGRRLPKYSGGLG
+839 NRLPTYSGGLG

-867 YFSGGNKIFERWNW
+867 YFSGGNKIYERWNW

-899 LMNRWQ
+899 LMDRWQ
-905 KPGDVTNVPRM
+905 KPGDITNVPRM
-916 RYSTSTAT
+916 RYSTSTST
-924 TGSGTTTR
+924 TGSGNSTR

-947 GYNVNNKAV
+947 GYNVNSSAAKS
-956 ERLGFDSISLNVKG
+956 LGFDSIALNVKG

-982 QTDPEVGFSGQWEIY
+982 QVDPEVAFSGSWEIY